1 MADDGRVVFSIT
13 GDNRPLRQTLNETTD
28 AIQRE
33 SRNWDRAADESSANM
48 SRAFGQA
55 FNVERVKNFAIA
67 AGKALLQ
74 LGKEAISAA
83 SDLQEVQNVVEATFG
98 GDSGKID
105 EWARKAG
112 EQFGLTETQ
121 AKRFTSTIGA
131 MAKSAGM
138 AGPEIVTMS
147 TDLAGLAADMAS
159 FYNLDFDEAFQKIRS
174 GISGQTEPLKQL
186 GINMNDATLN
196 AFALQQGLTKTFSQM
211 SQGEQIMLRYQ
222 YMMQATADAQG
233 DFARTS
239 DGYANSMRT
248 LETNI
253 ENLKTKLGEVL
264 IPKIGE
270 VIENINTMV
279 GAMTQKPERTILDE
293 FNDIQLDTQSKL
305 TEIDTTTTKAQ
316 ALVEILD
323 KLNAF
328 TLTDEGEA
336 TYLGDLAGSVN
347 TLQNS
352 KPRLWKGLIEAL
364 DDATFSDELNATTA
378 KNVEDVANGANALD
392 ITAYS
397 KWDKLKS
404 SLKDFTIS
412 DDLKGTTNVGTIAAD
427 ANALDSATAG
437 RWDKLMTALGNTGA
451 LSGLASA
458 GENINALSAAINS
471 DGASTDKAAA
481 WKTLLGALAENA
493 DALTS
498 LTGESAEGTKAWLE
512 TLAAGAN
519 TLDPNSAEGWDKL
532 KETFTQGFTGGE
544 NGEVF
549 GDFFAKTGE
558 YAEYLSAL
566 GIETDGV
573 ADAQAL
579 WLQVCRELIT
589 YIPGLSSIIN
599 AETGEVEGGTKALK
613 DYILAWNTAEKL
625 PVLQA
630 ANDRYLQAL
639 ENSFSDLPDLFIE
652 SILAEQRANKARE
665 ALLATGYNPDKE
677 PNLSLGAQA
686 LWAVNNNRGRPT
698 DPQQAALY
706 DYGMALKEAQ
716 DATMTYTHR
725 LKEQNEAR
733 EIYEERIAAVNEL
746 YGEEATAA
754 SEAADSTYLTGDAAT
769 AATNAMTGL
778 GEALQAVNDY
788 YDNTR
793 QSTETMV
800 RSVVQGFGQIE
811 SPAERARAEFRNL
824 NKELANLSDAEIDI
838 KLAGDDS
845 IPTAANMLKGLEDQ
859 IAYMD
864 EYHNR
869 LVAARKMGFSDELL
883 ASLSD
888 GSLESYDY
896 LGALTGATAT
906 QVEKINAA
914 YAEAE
919 AGKEQ
924 FTDNLT
930 ATKLRADEVFQA
942 LVDDANAMV
951 TDLDL
956 ADGAQNA
963 MESTLSG
970 LVNGI
975 AAKLPDLTTEVDLV
989 LEQLARLDAAYG
1001 FSFNKGHIITG
1012 FMPGTGILSSG
1023 DNVTLASNA
1032 KGLDYV
1038 PFDGYLS
1045 VLHEG
1050 ESILTDAEARVWRNF
1065 KYGGA
1070 SGANTIDYDA
1080 LGGVMRD
1087 NVSAGGNVYLD
1098 GRTVGRVI
1106 SASQANSF
1114 RNLERS
1120 GWQG

>member
-138 AGPEIVTMS
+138 AGPEIVQMS

-186 GINMNDATLN
+186 GINMNEATLN

-239 DGYANSMRT
+239 DGYANSMRM

-253 ENLKTKLGEVL
+253 DTLKTALGEAL
-264 IPKIGE
+264 IPTLTD
-270 VIENINTMV
+270 VITNINNVV
-279 GAMTQKPERTILDE
+279 GALTQKHDRTILDE
-293 FNDIQLDTQSKL
+293 FADIQLDTQTKL

-352 KPRLWKGLIEAL
+352 KPRLWKGLIDAL

-378 KNVEDVANGANALD
+378 QNVEDVANGANALD

-397 KWDKLKS
+397 KWDKLKA
-404 SLKDFTIS
+404 SLKDFTVS
-412 DDLKGTTNVGTIAAD
+412 DDLKGTNSLGTIAAD
-427 ANALDSATAG
+427 ANSLDSATSG

-451 LSGLASA
+451 LSGLADA
-458 GENINALSAAINS
+458 GANISALSAAINS

-481 WKTLLGALAENA
+481 WQTLLGALAENA

-544 NGEVF
+544 SGEVF
-549 GDFFAKTGE
+549 GDFFTKTGE

-639 ENSFSDLPDLFIE
+639 ENSFSDLPDLFINT
-652 SILAEQRANKARE
+652 ITTEQRVKRARE
-665 ALLATGYNPDKE
+665 ALAASGQQVGDEEAIWAAMEERGRWSYNKTTDEAKLAVIELGE
-677 PNLSLGAQA
+677 ALLGA
-686 LWAVNNNRGRPT
+686 NE
-698 DPQQAALY
+698 AARKY
-706 DYGMALKEAQ
+706 DS
-716 DATMTYTHR
+716 R
-725 LKEQNEAR
+725 LKEQGEAY
-733 EIYEERIAAVNEL
+733 EMYEERVAAVAEV

-754 SEAADSTYLTGDAAT
+754 SDAAESTYLTGDAAT

-838 KLAGDDS
+838 KLAGDGS
-845 IPTAANMLKGLEDQ
+845 VPTAANMLKGLEDQ

-864 EYHNR
+864 EYHRR

-896 LGALTGATAT
+896 LGALTDATAT
-906 QVEKINAA
+906 QVEQINAK

-951 TDLDL
+951 TELDL

-1023 DNVTLASNA
+1023 GNVTLASNA

-1070 SGANTIDYDA
+1070 SGANSIDYDA

>member
-138 AGPEIVTMS
+138 AGPEIVQMS

-174 GISGQTEPLKQL
+174 GISGQTMPLKEL
-186 GINMNDATLN
+186 GINMSDATLN

-239 DGYANSMRT
+239 DGYANSMRM

-253 ENLKTKLGEVL
+253 DSLKTTIGTAMLGITTDVVNAVNDILGEL
-264 IPKIGE
+264 TK
-270 VIENINTMV
+270 
-279 GAMTQKPERTILDE
+279 QHDKTILDE
-293 FNDIQLDTQSKL
+293 FADIDLQTATKIAEIEDTA
-305 TEIDTTTTKAQ
+305 TKARD
-316 ALVEILD
+316 LVGILEG
-323 KLNAF
+323 LNAF
-328 TLTDEGEA
+328 TLTDAGA
-336 TYLGDLAGSVN
+336 AVYLGDLAGSAN
-347 TLQNS
+347 ELQNS
-352 KPRLWKGLIEAL
+352 KPRLWKGLIDAL
-364 DDATFSDELNATTA
+364 DDATFSDELNNETATGIT
-378 KNVEDVANGANALD
+378 DVATGANSLD

-427 ANALDSATAG
+427 ANSLDLLAPG

-458 GENINALSAAINS
+458 GESINALSAAINS

-481 WKTLLGALAENA
+481 WQTLLGALAENA
-493 DALTS
+493 DALTG
-498 LTGESAEGTKAWLE
+498 LTGESAEDTKAWLE

-519 TLDPNSAEGWDKL
+519 TLDPGSAEGWDKL
-532 KETFTQGFTGGE
+532 KQTFTEGFTGG
-544 NGEVF
+544 NSANVF
-549 GDFFAKTGE
+549 SGLFGQTDE
-558 YAEYLSAL
+558 YAEYLAAL
-566 GIETDGV
+566 GIETGDI

-579 WLQVCRELIT
+579 WLDVCKQLVGV
-589 YIPGLSSIIN
+589 IPGLSSVIN
-599 AETGEVEGGTKALK
+599 LETGEVEGGTKALQ
-613 DYILAWNTAEKL
+613 DYITAWQETEM
-625 PVLQA
+625 LQA
-630 ANDRYLQAL
+630 TLTD
-639 ENSFSDLPDLFIE
+639 I
-652 SILAEQRANKARE
+652 QRRR
-665 ALLATGYNPDKE
+665 
-677 PNLSLGAQA
+677 Q
-686 LWAVNNNRGRPT
+686 
-698 DPQQAALY
+698 
-706 DYGMALKEAQ
+706 
-716 DATMTYTHR
+716 
-725 LKEQNEAR
+725 
-733 EIYEERIAAVNEL
+733 AVNEHYGDRYSL
-746 YGEEATAA
+746 YAEMIVAQGRANRARDALNALGISDGEGLAATRNMINGDASARDREIAAAIKEA
-754 SEAADSTYLTGDAAT
+754 EAAEKALESATKAYNDYDAEWSAAMKALDEQEKAAAERLGETALESEQAAESIYLTGDAAT

-811 SPAERARAEFRNL
+811 SPAEKARREVQDLTAQMADL
-824 NKELANLSDAEIDI
+824 KDKGQIQIKIADAENT
-838 KLAGDDS
+838 
-845 IPTAANMLKGLEDQ
+845 IPTAANMLAGLQDQ

-864 EYHNR
+864 EYQRR
-869 LVAARKMGFSDELL
+869 LVAARSMGFSEELL

-906 QVEKINAA
+906 QVEQINAA

-930 ATKLRADEVFQA
+930 ATKLKADEVFQA
-942 LVDDANAMV
+942 LVDDANAMI
-951 TDLDL
+951 TNLDL

-963 MESTLSG
+963 MESTLTG

-989 LEQLARLDAAYG
+989 LAQIARLDMTGRFNFYG
-1001 FSFNKGHIITG
+1001 GTLSHTLYSGGFGIGDTG
-1012 FMPGTGILSSG
+1012 SSE
-1023 DNVTLASNA
+1023 TLASNA

-1070 SGANTIDYDA
+1070 SGANSIDYDA
-1080 LGGVMRD
+1080 LG
-1087 NVSAGGNVYLD
+1087 
-1098 GRTVGRVI
+1098 
-1106 SASQANSF
+1106 
-1114 RNLERS
+1114 
-1120 GWQG
+1120 

>member
-1 MADDGRVVFSIT
+1 MEDDGRVVFSIT

-174 GISGQTEPLKQL
+174 GISGQTMPLKEL

-239 DGYANSMRT
+239 DGYANSMRA
-248 LETNI
+248 LQTNI
-253 ENLKTKLGEVL
+253 DSLKTTIGTAMLGITTDVVNAANDILGEL
-264 IPKIGE
+264 TK
-270 VIENINTMV
+270 
-279 GAMTQKPERTILDE
+279 QHDKTILDE
-293 FNDIQLDTQSKL
+293 FADIDLQTATKIAEIEDTA
-305 TEIDTTTTKAQ
+305 TKARD
-316 ALVEILD
+316 LVGILEG
-323 KLNAF
+323 LNAF
-328 TLTDEGEA
+328 TLTDAGAA
-336 TYLGDLAGSVN
+336 TYLGDLAGGVN
-347 TLQNS
+347 TLQSS
-352 KPRLWKGLIEAL
+352 KPRLWKGLIDAL

-378 KNVEDVANGANALD
+378 KNVEDVANGANSLD

-404 SLKDFTIS
+404 SLKDFTVS
-412 DDLKGTTNVGTIAAD
+412 DDLKGTNSLGTIAAD
-427 ANALDSATAG
+427 ANRLDSATAG

-458 GENINALSAAINS
+458 GESINALSAAINS
-471 DGASTDKAAA
+471 DVASTDKAAA
-481 WKTLLGALAENA
+481 WQTLLGALAENA
-493 DALTS
+493 DALTG
-498 LTGESAEGTKAWLE
+498 LTGESAEDTKAWLE

-519 TLDPNSAEGWDKL
+519 TLDPDSAEGWDKL
-532 KETFTQGFTGGE
+532 KQTFTEGFTGGSSAS
-544 NGEVF
+544 VF
-549 GDFFAKTGE
+549 SGLFGQTDE
-558 YAEYLSAL
+558 YAEYLAAL
-566 GIETDGV
+566 GIETGDI

-579 WLQVCRELIT
+579 WLDVCKQLVGV
-589 YIPGLSSIIN
+589 IPGLSSVIN
-599 AETGEVEGGTKALK
+599 LETGEVEGGTKALQ
-613 DYILAWNTAEKL
+613 DYITAWQETEMLQATLTDIGKKRQALSEQYGNRYTLYAEYLVAQAEKERLGRQLTLMGMTEKEEADIRAGWLNTAI
-625 PVLQA
+625 
-630 ANDRYLQAL
+630 NGGTDRMDERSQAL
-639 ENSFSDLPDLFIE
+639 FDWDQATIKAEKA
-652 SILAEQRANKARE
+652 LAAYDQYIADYKA
-665 ALLATGYNPDKE
+665 
-677 PNLSLGAQA
+677 
-686 LWAVNNNRGRPT
+686 
-698 DPQQAALY
+698 
-706 DYGMALKEAQ
+706 AQ
-716 DATMTYTHR
+716 DILQR
-725 LKEQNEAR
+725 Q
-733 EIYEERIAAVNEL
+733 
-746 YGEEATAA
+746 EEAVQDKMGETADA
-754 SEAADSTYLTGDAAT
+754 TAQTAESFYLTGDAAT

-811 SPAERARAEFRNL
+811 SPAEKARREVKDLTAQMADL
-824 NKELANLSDAEIDI
+824 KDKGQIQIKIADAENT
-838 KLAGDDS
+838 
-845 IPTAANMLKGLEDQ
+845 IPTAANMLKGLQDQ
-859 IAYMD
+859 IAYMQ
-864 EYHNR
+864 EYQKR
-869 LVAARKMGFSDELL
+869 IITARQMGFSEELL

-896 LGALTGATAT
+896 LGALTGATAQ
-906 QVEKINAA
+906 QVKDINDAFA
-914 YAEAE
+914 QAE
-919 AGKEQ
+919 AGKEG
-924 FTDNLT
+924 FTDMLT
-930 ATKLRADEVFQA
+930 MQRLKADEVFNG
-942 LVDDANAMV
+942 LVEDANQMI
-951 TDLDL
+951 TDLDM
-956 ADGAQNA
+956 ADGAQSA

-989 LEQLARLDAAYG
+989 LAQLARLDLATG
-1001 FSFNKGHIITG
+1001 FSFGNGHIFTS
-1012 FMPGTGILSSG
+1012 FLPGSGILSSG
-1023 DNVTLASNA
+1023 GNVTIASNA

-1070 SGANTIDYDA
+1070 GSANSIDYDA